1 MILLTIFIN
10 DASVFATLLNIE
22 NPSNLRRLQLMGLL
36 LIMGCIIY
44 GFALIN
50 FKNQDNKRLVLYFF
64 MAGLFILI
72 PFILATSP
80 YSILTLFE

>member
-1 MILLTIFIN
+1 MVSANRILGIKFILV
-10 DASVFATLLNIE
+10 S
-22 NPSNLRRLQLMGLL
+22 M
-36 LIMGCIIY
+36 IY